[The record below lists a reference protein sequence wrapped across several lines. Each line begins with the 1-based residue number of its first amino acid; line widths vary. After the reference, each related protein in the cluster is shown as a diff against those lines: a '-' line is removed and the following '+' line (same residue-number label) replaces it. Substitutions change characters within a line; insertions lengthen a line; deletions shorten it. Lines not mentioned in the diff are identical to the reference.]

1 MFFRVGIF
9 KIQNIKY
16 EINTENPR
24 IGGDGDDYCSGKYC
38 LLYLFL
44 VLPHLKRVEI
54 VKTAIVD

>member
-54 VKTAIVD
+54 V